1 MKSNLDKKLIGSLSL
16 ADVIHFVIAVVVF
29 AAISWIY
36 FYPNDVN
43 GDILQQNDIMQ
54 GVANGQETKVML
66 EQTGEKSWW
75 TDALFGGMPT
85 FQIAPSY
92 QGTNFLKP
100 AEALY
105 RLYFPTPVSWIF
117 LLMLSFFLL
126 MLAFK
131 VRWYYAVL
139 GAIGYAFSSYFF
151 ILMGAGHIWKLMTL
165 VYIPP
170 TLAGIVWCYRGKY
183 LGDSVTTEQ
192 WDEIN
197 AGTFNGLY
205 IGDYWTINSVNW
217 RIAAFDYWLNSGDTN
232 CTKHHVVI
240 VPDTNLATCQM
251 NSTNIT
257 TGAYTGSDFYTGNNS
272 NTGFATAKSV
282 VNSAFGSTHVLKHR
296 ILLKNAVS
304 NGYASGYIWTDST
317 VDLMSEKMVYGT
329 QIYSAMPNGSTIP
342 SQYTVDK
349 TQLPLFALEPSR
361 ISNRSHW
368 WLRSVV
374 SASAFA
380 YVSGRGV
387 ASTNNAS
394 NSYGVRPAFGIVK
407 S

>member
-1 MKSNLDKKLIGSLSL
+1 MNIITGYTGTPHITSLQDRAINQGTYGQGSYIVEVGNKLAAELISSTEIRIRDGVLT
-16 ADVIHFVIAVVVF
+16 HQGC
-29 AAISWIY
+29 AAIIEPGTYDSVEISNGSQGMERVDLIVARY
-36 FYPNDVN
+36 ERDAGTNVEGITLTVIEGTAVSEEATAPAYNE
-43 GDILQQNDIMQ
+43 GDIQEGDSPVDMPLYYVNIS
-54 GVANGQETKVML
+54 GVN
-66 EQTGEKSWW
+66 
-75 TDALFGGMPT
+75 
-85 FQIAPSY
+85 
-92 QGTNFLKP
+92 
-100 AEALY
+100 
-105 RLYFPTPVSWIF
+105 VSSIKR
-117 LLMLSFFLL
+117 
-126 MLAFK
+126 A
-131 VRWYYAVL
+131 AVIVPPL
-139 GAIGYAFSSYFF
+139 HAYGRENAGAHNAI
-151 ILMGAGHIWKLMTL
+151 
-165 VYIPP
+165 
-170 TLAGIVWCYRGKY
+170 YRGKY

-197 AGTFNGLY
+197 AGTFNDLY

-257 TGAYTGSDFYTGNNS
+257 TGAYVGSDFYTGNNS
-272 NTGFATAKSV
+272 NTGFATAKSA

-304 NGYASGYIWTDST
+304 NGYASGYFWTDST

-329 QIYSAMPNGSTIP
+329 QIYSVMPNGSTIP
-342 SQYTVDK
+342 AQYTVDK

-361 ISNRSHW
+361 ISNRSAW

-374 SASAFA
+374 SASSFA
-380 YVSGRGV
+380 CVGSSGNAGLYG
-387 ASTNNAS
+387 ASTS
-394 NSYGVRPAFGIVK
+394 GGVRPAFGIVK